1 MKQTLRRFFLKKNY
15 FENGLKTRRLDIKT
29 TALDIFSTLYS
40 MPHKADT
47 SVICQCGAII
57 NKYYYRTHIQTA
69 KHATHARDMIGR
81 ENIEVAEAWKYK
93 PPRN

>member
-1 MKQTLRRFFLKKNY
+1 
-15 FENGLKTRRLDIKT
+15 
-29 TALDIFSTLYS
+29 

-69 KHATHARDMIGR
+69 KHATHARDMFGR

>member
-1 MKQTLRRFFLKKNY
+1 MY
-15 FENGLKTRRLDIKT
+15 H
-29 TALDIFSTLYS
+29 

-47 SVICQCGAII
+47 FVICQCGAI
-57 NKYYYRTHIQTA
+57 NSKYYMQKHLQTA
-69 KHATHARDMIGR
+69 KHERDMIGR

>member
-1 MKQTLRRFFLKKNY
+1 
-15 FENGLKTRRLDIKT
+15 
-29 TALDIFSTLYS
+29 

-69 KHATHARDMIGR
+69 KHARDMIGR
-81 ENIEVAEAWKYK
+81 ESIEVAEAWKYK
-93 PPRN
+93 PPRSS

>member
-1 MKQTLRRFFLKKNY
+1 
-15 FENGLKTRRLDIKT
+15 
-29 TALDIFSTLYS
+29 

-69 KHATHARDMIGR
+69 KHAREMIGR
-81 ENIEVAEAWKYK
+81 ENIEVAEAWKYNHQEINIK
-93 PPRN
+93 NVLNRYYYI